1 MEGLLKKKL
10 WLALL
15 YIACSVA
22 IEMLSFLVMGMGLFP
37 VYWGIDLAYMLVMG
51 LILFLLPCCI
61 PSIVVSGLLLLLQ
74 IVISF
79 VNEALC
85 TMSGIVFSFTML
97 NLSKEVG
104 GVFNSNFVN
113 WFFLAAMLVM
123 FALTLGASIVIC
135 VKIKTKKGQAGKTAA
150 VMLAA
155 VLLVSGGTLASYK
168 GAIACFNEVK
178 AEENTIDYNDDYY
191 LYETQFISAK
201 ALRKFGFF
209 GFYSVQ
215 TSNAFSQLFDGGEQK
230 MDELLLADIDEYFSE
245 GQMSNEAY
253 GENIYTG
260 SLRGKN
266 LVLIVI
272 ESGEWFAINKE
283 YTPTLYSMAT
293 QGLAFTE
300 YYARDKTN
308 HSEAMSILGS
318 YPSNLPLFT
327 DISDYLSGNVLPF
340 TLPNALKKLGYTAN
354 YFHAH
359 EKDFYDR
366 DITHGT
372 SEEDPY
378 DRDETHGANGIYGF
392 DTAHFLE
399 DMPKLEGCNDKGESI
414 KESFYAFDKD
424 HLLMKEYAN
433 EYTYKKEGSDAF
445 YTLHMTLSSHGHYE
459 DLVEYGDY
467 PNNLTGD
474 MYKGMTQEQKEA
486 YFSKNVILKGFEKY
500 YRVIQGYP
508 STFVYD
514 KEMDFTQI
522 NKLSKE
528 EQKEVYLKYKRYQAG
543 MMDLDEGV
551 NSLLYDLNAKGE
563 LDDTTFFFY
572 ADHSAF
578 YDTLN
583 YKFKGIEEEQSW
595 NSEVY
600 NIPCFTWYGGSMN
613 LGVSADDNFYDG
625 YHDFSF
631 TASKDLASP
640 LKGGTT
646 VSKFCNSFDLIPT
659 ILHLMGYNYNMNL
672 YQGVSMLS
680 TVPSSVF
687 VSLESGIFTNKYFYD
702 GTTVSAK
709 QADGTWLH
717 YDYEKQLESEEG
729 LPEDILAFL
738 EDSLE
743 YYYRREFLNLIYKY
757 DYFRYRKAY
766 ETFDFNGEKVAFLS
780 K

>member
-10 WLALL
+10 WIALL
-15 YIACSVA
+15 YVVCSAA

-37 VYWGIDLAYMLVMG
+37 VYWGIDIAYMLVMG
-51 LILFLLPCCI
+51 LILFLLPCCV
-61 PSIVVSGLLLLLQ
+61 PSIVVSSILLLLQ
-74 IVISF
+74 VIISF
-79 VNEALC
+79 INEALC
-85 TMSGIVFSFTML
+85 TMSGIVFGFSML
-97 NLSKEVG
+97 NLTKEVG

-113 WFFLAAMLVM
+113 WFFLAGMLAML
-123 FALTLGASIVIC
+123 FATIGASIFINK
-135 VKIKTKKGQAGKTAA
+135 KIKVPKGQAFKTAA

-155 VLLVSGGTLASYK
+155 VLLSGGLSVAFYQ
-168 GAIACFNEVK
+168 GAVACFNEVS

-215 TSNAFSQLFDGGEQK
+215 VSNSFSALFEDDERK
-230 MDELLLADIDEYFSE
+230 MDELLLADIDSYFADGE
-245 GQMSNEAY
+245 MSNDAY

-260 SLRGKN
+260 SIRGKN

-283 YTPTLYSMAT
+283 YTPTLYSLAT
-293 QGLAFTE
+293 QGTAFTE

-327 DISDYLSGNVLPF
+327 DISDYLSGHSLPF
-340 TLPNALKKLGYTAN
+340 TLPNALKNLGYTAN

-366 DITHGT
+366 DVTHG
-372 SEEDPY
+372 SAEEDPY
-378 DRDETHGANGIYGF
+378 DRDDTHGANGVYGF

-424 HLLMKEYAN
+424 HLVMREYFD

-467 PNNLTGD
+467 PNLTGD
-474 MYKGMTQEQKEA
+474 TYEGMTEAQKKA
-486 YFSKNVILKGFEKY
+486 YFSQNVVVKGFEKY
-500 YRVIQGYP
+500 YEIIQGYP

-514 KEMDFTQI
+514 KAMDFTQI
-522 NKLSKE
+522 NKLDKE

-551 NSLLYDLNAKGE
+551 NSLIHDLQATNE
-563 LDDTTFFFY
+563 LDDTVFFFY
-572 ADHSAF
+572 ADHSAY

-583 YKFKGIEEEQSW
+583 YKLKGIEEGQSW
-595 NSEVY
+595 NSKIY
-600 NIPCFTWYGGSMN
+600 NIPCFTWYGGSMDCN
-613 LGVSADDNFYDG
+613 VAAQGFYEG
-625 YHDFSF
+625 YHDLAF
-631 TASKDLASP
+631 TASKDLDSP
-640 LKGGTT
+640 LKGGAT
-646 VSKFCNSFDLIPT
+646 VSKFTNSFDLIPT
-659 ILHLMGYNYNMNL
+659 ILHLMGYNYNLNL

-680 TVPSSVF
+680 SAPSSVF
-687 VSLESGIFTNKYFYD
+687 VSLESGIFTDKYFYD
-702 GTTVSAK
+702 GTTVSCK
-709 QADGTWLH
+709 QEDGTWIHL
-717 YDYEKQLESEEG
+717 DYEERLESEEG
-729 LPEDILAFL
+729 LPEDVVNFL
-738 EDSLE
+738 TDSLE
-743 YYYRREFLNLIYKY
+743 YYIKRESINQVYKY
-757 DYFRYRKAY
+757 DYFRYRNAL
-766 ETFDFNGEKVAFLS
+766 ESFDYNGEKVSFFV